1 MIRCGRRFESLP
13 SRYLTCREGQGA
25 VRQVGV
31 GKDVDLGAADAFSA
45 PYAAILL
52 QIGASPASHSSAA
65 YGALDWPRRFRPAWA
80 GNRHVCLRYPA
91 ARAYAVKCMHEIPF
105 RAESDRGTYACGGRQ
120 SGTYMATLRPEI
132 LTTAAMQ

>member
-1 MIRCGRRFESLP
+1 MKNPRNRTEKLPFRKYVPVLRKHVEFKEAKIKLSRRPGDWPQLRQTRNGQYLCGGGPFAFRMIRCGRRFESLP

-52 QIGASPASHSSAA
+52 QIGASPASRS
-65 YGALDWPRRFRPAWA
+65 
-80 GNRHVCLRYPA
+80 
-91 ARAYAVKCMHEIPF
+91 E
-105 RAESDRGTYACGGRQ
+105 ESRLGKKGGRT
-120 SGTYMATLRPEI
+120 GRTR
-132 LTTAAMQ
+132 

>member
-1 MIRCGRRFESLP
+1 MRISDWSSDVCSSDLRMIRCGRRFESLP

-65 YGALDWPRRFRPAWA
+65 YGAMDWPRRFRPELGRASC
-80 GNRHVCLRYPA
+80 RESVCRY
-91 ARAYAVKCMHEIPF
+91 V
-105 RAESDRGTYACGGRQ
+105 
-120 SGTYMATLRPEI
+120 
-132 LTTAAMQ
+132 